1 MSIDP
6 KKILNETKK
15 TTKEYGNI
23 FNYLGL
29 GLQLAFAVLFFFFI
43 GKWLDN
49 KFETT
54 PYISIISMAVG
65 MIGGFISFFK
75 KAIELG
81 KRADEK

>member
-43 GKWLDN
+43 GKWLDD

-54 PYISIISMAVG
+54 PYISIISVAVG